1 MERQD
6 CNAPARLQCA
16 RQLFHELIKHFK
28 LVVDVNAQRLKR
40 PLAGLFDRLLLF
52 LFRQKIQR
60 LFDHPAQLCRRVN
73 PVAAADFFCDCL
85 RKLLA
90 IWLVRIFIQH
100 TGKLFSRYRIQP
112 FCRADALFLIQSQIQ
127 RTIHFE
133 GKTALRI
140 VDLHRRHSQVRQDE
154 IKSADLLRDLVDRA
168 EILQPDGKNILP
180 IAQLLQTL
188 FRLGGFLRVYVR
200 RIHVPLTMQTFQHRF
215 CVSAVAQR
223 RVKAG
228 FPGLNLQKI
237 QNFLY
242 HNRNVHPGRRISLTD
257 HMLHC
262 ILIFFRLQLLIFFLE
277 FLRVFSF
284 ISNAALMLLRLIFL
298 FQMHPP
304 IPC

>member
-16 RQLFHELIKHFK
+16 RQLFHELIQHFK

-52 LFRQKIQR
+52 LFRQKVQR
-60 LFDHPAQLCRRVN
+60 PFNHPAQLCRRVN

-85 RKLLA
+85 CKFLA

-100 TGKLFSRYRIQP
+100 TGKFFSRNRIQP
-112 FCRADALFLIQSQIQ
+112 LCRADALFLIQSQIQ
-127 RTIHFE
+127 RAIHFE

-140 VDLHRRHSQVRQDE
+140 VDLHRRHSQIRQNE

-168 EILQPDGKNILP
+168 EILQPDGKDILP

-200 RIHVPLTMQTFQHRF
+200 RIHMPASMQTFQH
-215 CVSAVAQR
+215 CLCMSAIAQC
-223 RVKAG
+223 RVKTR
-228 FPGLNLQKI
+228 FTRLNLQKI

-242 HNRNVHPGRRISLTD
+242 HN
-257 HMLHC
+257 
-262 ILIFFRLQLLIFFLE
+262 
-277 FLRVFSF
+277 
-284 ISNAALMLLRLIFL
+284 
-298 FQMHPP
+298 
-304 IPC
+304 